1 MTFSRSRTCGRAQNN
16 FDRSGARR
24 IAGPVIVGLALG
36 ALHFGSA
43 DAQEVIDTTPA
54 WNGTA
59 SIAAWGV
66 PNTATYGQTFTAT
79 DQQRRLLG
87 FTFYLQNF
95 SGTAPKYQAAV
106 YEWNNATS
114 RITGPAL
121 FTSAVMTAPGGSG
134 YTAVKISTGN
144 IALDTGKRY
153 VMFFTTSTQGAQ
165 HNGSYKWGSVNGT
178 TYAGGD
184 FMFKNNGTNFNQLS
198 TSNWSIF
205 GALDLAFNAEFGFAN
220 FIALAHTNNQLS
232 VATALQAVAEGTPKG
247 TAGTIINILEWAGPG
262 SNGRGFRCGVR

>member
-1 MTFSRSRTCGRAQNN
+1 M
-16 FDRSGARR
+16 
-24 IAGPVIVGLALG
+24 
-36 ALHFGSA
+36 
-43 DAQEVIDTTPA
+43 E
-54 WNGTA
+54 
-59 SIAAWGV
+59 
-66 PNTATYGQTFTAT
+66 Y
-79 DQQRRLLG
+79 
-87 FTFYLQNF
+87 
-95 SGTAPKYQAAV
+95 
-106 YEWNNATS
+106 ATS

-165 HNGSYKWGSVNGT
+165 PNGSYQWGSVNGT

-184 FMFKNNGTNFNQLS
+184 FVFKNNGTNFNQLS

-247 TAGTIINILEWAGPG
+247 TAGTIINILSGLDPAATAAAFDAVSGEGTT
-262 SNGRGFRCGVR
+262 GRRTRAVARQSSFDQLRKPMQGENCRLMQRWDSRLLVSA

>member
-66 PNTATYGQTFTAT
+66 PTQPRT
-79 DQQRRLLG
+79 DKSSRLR
-87 FTFYLQNF
+87 
-95 SGTAPKYQAAV
+95 
-106 YEWNNATS
+106 TS
-114 RITGPAL
+114 
-121 FTSAVMTAPGGSG
+121 S
-134 YTAVKISTGN
+134 
-144 IALDTGKRY
+144 D
-153 VMFFTTSTQGAQ
+153 
-165 HNGSYKWGSVNGT
+165 
-178 TYAGGD
+178 D
-184 FMFKNNGTNFNQLS
+184 F
-198 TSNWSIF
+198 W
-205 GALDLAFNAEFGFAN
+205 D

-247 TAGTIINILEWAGPG
+247 TAGTIINILSGLDSE
-262 SNGRGFRCGVR
+262 

>member
-1 MTFSRSRTCGRAQNN
+1 M
-16 FDRSGARR
+16 
-24 IAGPVIVGLALG
+24 
-36 ALHFGSA
+36 HFGSA

-247 TAGTIINILEWAGPG
+247 TAGTIVNILSGLDPAATAAAFDAVSGEGTTAATNSCSGEAVI
-262 SNGRGFRCGVR
+262 VRSIGASPCKARTVA

>member
-106 YEWNNATS
+106 YEWNMP
-114 RITGPAL
+114 R
-121 FTSAVMTAPGGSG
+121 PGLPVPHFSP
-134 YTAVKISTGN
+134 
-144 IALDTGKRY
+144 R
-153 VMFFTTSTQGAQ
+153 
-165 HNGSYKWGSVNGT
+165 
-178 TYAGGD
+178 
-184 FMFKNNGTNFNQLS
+184 
-198 TSNWSIF
+198 
-205 GALDLAFNAEFGFAN
+205 
-220 FIALAHTNNQLS
+220 
-232 VATALQAVAEGTPKG
+232 
-247 TAGTIINILEWAGPG
+247 
-262 SNGRGFRCGVR
+262 R